1 MAGFTDIQILR
12 GVAEKVQAKIKDT
25 NNPTPLKDGQPLYD
39 TTNNVLYV
47 GRGETP
53 VATTVWLTKN
63 NGGKQFKL
71 LPANEI
77 DPENKCYYAAAGSGG
92 TESPFAVYYCL
103 DKNNNNTA
111 HNIWDEF
118 SNIHS
123 GETGVGSI
131 SVKQGTTNSQSKMKL
146 CKISAS
152 DFEGLTTKDPNTI
165 YLVVSGSNS

>member
-25 NNPTPLKDGQPLYD
+25 DNTNPLKDGQPLYD
-39 TTNNVLYV
+39 TDNNVLYV

-63 NGGKQFKL
+63 NDGKQFKL
-71 LPANEI
+71 IPANES
-77 DPENKCYYAAAGSGG
+77 DSENKCYYAAAGSGD

-123 GETGVGSI
+123 GDTAVGSI
-131 SVKQGTTNSQSKMKL
+131 KVKEGTTDNQSKMKL

-152 DFEGLTTKDPNTI
+152 DFEGLTTKDANTI